1 MNESALIR
9 CALQHSATLI
19 IQLCDL
25 VVPLDLIIRIYIS
38 LRKEKELSFCR
49 KLKFSNPYICAAEW
63 FKPLIFQTLN
73 IYSNRI
79 HSLKHLWFTRLDCK
93 DIRIRKSEFVAK
105 TQFLYQKFKKCLVF
119 SSPKL
124 FIKGI
129 TIENIWDRVLLWNL
143 PYFDARIWDL
153 VLSWNLL
160 YFDARI
166 ELWNFDT
173 I

>member
-105 TQFLYQKFKKCLVF
+105 TQFLYQKFKKYFWSSLLRNSSLRELRLKIFEIEFFYEIYFTLTRVF
-119 SSPKL
+119 E
-124 FIKGI
+124 I
-129 TIENIWDRVLLWNL
+129 
-143 PYFDARIWDL
+143 
-153 VLSWNLL
+153 
-160 YFDARI
+160 
-166 ELWNFDT
+166 
-173 I
+173 

>member
-1 MNESALIR
+1 MFDPYHCVRSNENDRMNESALIR
-9 CALQHSATLI
+9 CVLQHSATLI

-79 HSLKHLWFTRLDCK
+79 HSLKHLWFTRLDWK
-93 DIRIRKSEFVAK
+93 DIRIRKSEFASK
-105 TQFLYQKFKKCLVF
+105 NLIPLSEIQKMFGLLF
-119 SSPKL
+119 SETL
-124 FIKGI
+124 H
-129 TIENIWDRVLLWNL
+129 
-143 PYFDARIWDL
+143 
-153 VLSWNLL
+153 
-160 YFDARI
+160 
-166 ELWNFDT
+166 
-173 I
+173 